1 MATPINAPAQTPA
14 ADTSIVCEL
23 CDRDSAHMITLTEPD
38 NSTHYICWDCL
49 RRSEKGINVRPRWKR
64 ERRA

>member
-23 CDRDSAHMITLTEPD
+23 CDRESAHMITLTEPD

-49 RRSEKGINVRPRWKR
+49 RRSEKGINVNRRWKR